1 MGVCGRASTA
11 RASHPAPR
19 ASPLSPRCGAAL
31 RALGSSISVRTV
43 WCGSC
48 ASSLPLSLWSAQHS
62 STSLG
67 CGVKTHVRLSV
78 DSPAGRVR
86 TSREAPPQEEGARAR
101 VRGRARAATAA
112 TGTHQQQGLQA
123 EAEHVP
129 HKRRTVRA
137 WALPSVSGGYC
148 QGGNAT
154 RGLCLCQTRAV
165 HSALAL
171 HRSRVHRR
179 TTLSGHPFRL

>member
-1 MGVCGRASTA
+1 MRT
-11 RASHPAPR
+11 PR
-19 ASPLSPRCGAAL
+19 
-31 RALGSSISVRTV
+31 
-43 WCGSC
+43 
-48 ASSLPLSLWSAQHS
+48 
-62 STSLG
+62 
-67 CGVKTHVRLSV
+67 
-78 DSPAGRVR
+78 
-86 TSREAPPQEEGARAR
+86 REAQEEGARAR
-101 VRGRARAATAA
+101 VRARARARAATAA

-129 HKRRTVRA
+129 HMCCTVRVR
-137 WALPSVSGGYC
+137 ALPPVSGGYC